1 MDTAVM
7 IFAVGLGGVF
17 LGMGMLYVC
26 IRMTTL
32 IAGRFLDSS
41 MAEKGGKR

>member
-1 MDTAVM
+1 MDTVLM
-7 IFAVGLGGVF
+7 IFAIGLGGVF

-32 IAGRFLDSS
+32 ITGRFFDQP
-41 MAEKGGKR
+41 MAEKEARR

>member
-32 IAGRFLDSS
+32 ITGRFFDQP
-41 MAEKGGKR
+41 MAEKGERR